1 MAWFEYGGS
10 RIHYEEYGQ
19 GDPALLL
26 PGFTQSS
33 EHLATLRDALA
44 ASYRVIAA
52 DLPGS
57 GRSLPQPR
65 TYTAGYYEDDAAS
78 YVALLRERGMEPAH
92 LIGFS
97 DGGEVALFM
106 AALTPDLAR
115 SLVTWGAAGQLND
128 PDGQMRMMMRNLIDH
143 PIPPLQ
149 GYRDM
154 LVDYYGEDLARATT
168 QNFAEG
174 ISAIIDGGKCGE
186 LAIALAGRIACPALL
201 ITGEHDMFAPP
212 PLIQQLAARIP
223 HAETRVVEGAGH
235 DVQNSHPDWLARTI
249 LDWLESH

>member
-1 MAWFEYGGS
+1 MAWFEHGGS

-44 ASYRVIAA
+44 ASYHVIAA
-52 DLPGS
+52 HLPGS

-65 TYTAGYYEDDAAS
+65 TYTAGYYEHDAAS
-78 YVALLRERGMEPAH
+78 FVALLRERGIEPAH

-115 SLVTWGAAGQLND
+115 SLVN
-128 PDGQMRMMMRNLIDH
+128 
-143 PIPPLQ
+143 
-149 GYRDM
+149 
-154 LVDYYGEDLARATT
+154 
-168 QNFAEG
+168 
-174 ISAIIDGGKCGE
+174 
-186 LAIALAGRIACPALL
+186 
-201 ITGEHDMFAPP
+201 
-212 PLIQQLAARIP
+212 
-223 HAETRVVEGAGH
+223 
-235 DVQNSHPDWLARTI
+235 
-249 LDWLESH
+249 